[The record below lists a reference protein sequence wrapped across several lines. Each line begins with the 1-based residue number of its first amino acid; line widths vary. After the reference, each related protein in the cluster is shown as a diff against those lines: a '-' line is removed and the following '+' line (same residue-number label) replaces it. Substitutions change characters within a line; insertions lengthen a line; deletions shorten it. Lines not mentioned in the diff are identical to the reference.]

1 MRFKHERVL
10 WHSETEDL
18 AAKLVGKSKDEIQDI
33 FEDSDVISLKT
44 GDKIKVTIIGRLL
57 CIPVFIL
64 MVVVSI
70 LKWFITGDRYLDSWF
85 KKYKTLERVREYTGL
100 K

>member
-1 MRFKHERVL
+1 MRFKNERVL

-33 FEDSDVISLKT
+33 FEDNDVISLKT
-44 GDKIKVTIIGRLL
+44 CEKIKVTIIGRLL
-57 CIPVFIL
+57 CIPVFLL
-64 MVVVSI
+64 MVIVSVF
-70 LKWFITGDRYLDSWF
+70 KWFMTGDRYLDSWF
-85 KKYKTLERVREYTGL
+85 KKYKTLEIVREYTGL